1 VVAGGAQD
9 RCRVRS
15 GPALAEAWRAPTP
28 ASLGP
33 GRRGSRGG
41 GAAVA
46 TSVGAEGI
54 AKWRND
60 DGVNGGRG
68 GAAMAAA
75 SMGTEGRGLAECRGC
90 GGGGSR
96 GQRGG
101 ASRSGGDAAAS
112 ASAVG
117 ARGGGRGG
125 GVEGLAEWRGCGVG
139 RVRGGRLTGW
149 WHYVKG
155 YVVQPWKGGI
165 FWEVNTVHAVNR
177 TGEAMKPIR
186 R

>member
-1 VVAGGAQD
+1 M
-9 RCRVRS
+9 
-15 GPALAEAWRAPTP
+15 
-28 ASLGP
+28 
-33 GRRGSRGG
+33 
-41 GAAVA
+41 A

-60 DGVNGGRG
+60 DGVNRGRG
-68 GAAMAAA
+68 GAATAAA

-96 GQRGG
+96 GRRGG

-112 ASAVG
+112 AAAVG

-125 GVEGLAEWRGCGVG
+125 GVEGMQRREGARGSINRLVALCEGICGG
-139 RVRGGRLTGW
+139 A
-149 WHYVKG
+149 
-155 YVVQPWKGGI
+155 QEGI